1 LELMIQGPA
10 AAALMAAAPLSTD
23 RRLMVVGVRFFS
35 DIVVLP
41 IVMVVLI
48 KLWRRTSGEGHPRQ
62 KRFLS
67 RF

>member
-1 LELMIQGPA
+1 MIQGPA

-41 IVMVVLI
+41 IVMVVLN
-48 KLWRRTSGEGHPRQ
+48 LALAPDQRGRAPRQ
-62 KRFLS
+62 QRFLS